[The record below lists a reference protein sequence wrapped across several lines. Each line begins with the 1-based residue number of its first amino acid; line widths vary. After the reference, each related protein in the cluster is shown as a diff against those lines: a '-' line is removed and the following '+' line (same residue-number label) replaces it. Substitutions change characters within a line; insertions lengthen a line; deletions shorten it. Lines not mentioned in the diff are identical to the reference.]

1 MQWLCENVLLN
12 INLLGQRSFK
22 KLWFSDVCES
32 CRALGKNNVIA
43 GLAKIFQTPT
53 GLYLSKVI
61 LQNIPKKVLIHNNEQ
76 SYRQCQI
83 L

>member
-53 GLYLSKVI
+53 GLYLKGYTTEHT
-61 LQNIPKKVLIHNNEQ
+61 KKM
-76 SYRQCQI
+76 Y
-83 L
+83 